1 MRVRTFG
8 YFFRQAVV
16 SILRNSLM
24 SFASVSSVAAV
35 LIILGMVLLLG
46 LNVDYIASDIES
58 QVEITA
64 YLADGL
70 DVKQVS
76 EIGQKLIQVKG
87 IKEVKFVSKD
97 EALKEFKK
105 QLGDQGDLLEGIKED
120 NPLPDFYRIK
130 TINPSDISEVAAELD
145 NIEGIVDIVYGKE
158 VVDKLFKL
166 TGWTRLIGL
175 ATITIFAFVSIFI
188 ISNTIRLTVFARRKE
203 IGIMKYIGA
212 TEWFIRWPFLIEGML
227 LGLIGA
233 LISVSVI
240 NISYYYLTKTVAQS
254 LPVIKLIPF
263 DSLLYK
269 ITVGFMAIGALLGAL
284 GSGIS
289 IRRFVKV

>member
-8 YFFRQAVV
+8 YFFRQAFV

-46 LNVDYIASDIES
+46 LNVDYIASDVES

-70 DVKQVS
+70 DVEQVS
-76 EIGQKLIQVKG
+76 EIGQKLIQVNG
-87 IKEVKFVSKD
+87 VKEVRFVSKD

-130 TINPSDISEVAAELD
+130 TINPSAISEVAAEV
-145 NIEGIVDIVYGKE
+145 NKIEGVVDVVYGKE

-166 TGWTRLIGL
+166 TGWTRLVGF
-175 ATITIFAFVSIFI
+175 AAITVFAFVSIFI

-212 TEWFIRWPFLIEGML
+212 TDWFIRWPFLIEGML

-240 NISYYYLTKTVAQS
+240 NISYYYLTKTVAQN

-269 ITVGFMAIGALLGAL
+269 ITAGFIAIGALLGAL